1 MEDRDRDVLKEN
13 RMYLSRNIGK
23 TQIVNVVNELYSRD
37 VFTYDDME
45 SILNEPRT
53 SSKVFELLD
62 RLVCCGPKAF
72 DAFLQVLQCC
82 GCQFVAATI
91 QQQLTGTPIQ
101 EQLTGNFST
110 EAYEKPGTFC
120 IGLPTLT
127 SKFTGRNEDCE
138 EITTKLTFNDDDNRI
153 CLVVAPPGFGKT
165 ETATAVGYMMKDQGN
180 NILYFSLRNVKLMTT
195 AAKNMLETI
204 GIPVGGHP
212 IWQIT
217 QHLQSLLKQTVLI
230 LDNAEDLQNGDGSLF
245 SQFLEAICKNAR
257 NLVTL
262 ITSRICLSKR
272 GAHFDILV
280 VPLKPLTDEQSLVF
294 LKIYNVE
301 DLWAKRF
308 SQFNVCGGVPLLL
321 KITAS
326 FLTQSGTIDPVELH
340 RNLQKCK
347 DKFLMSMH
355 PDIQDLQCH
364 LGVFYN
370 YLPPYIKK
378 ALSCLAAFPTVFTKR
393 EAKIVLFEDED
404 ELNFQFMLD
413 TIEKHSLVHGD
424 DVEGCQQYSL
434 HPLVQAFCV
443 TSSENQSTEGYTSAI
458 RLFSQH
464 YLTLLHQANEDFIS
478 TTCKDAIKQYQL
490 NKINI
495 CHALMAAANDK
506 CLNYYGLRIA
516 TETVNFLAKCMNMSE
531 FLSVYEK
538 FLKVAKDR
546 GEQGLYSEC
555 LAAIGFKQVCF
566 HGYKDAHD
574 TVAMANLEEAH
585 NLLKSLDIKNE
596 CRGYCACKLGL
607 CTLAAA
613 EKEKGISQLA
623 KGKKE
628 KGISL
633 LAQGIALRKSLA
645 RAENAG
651 KTEEMLVG
659 GGFSDLAMAMF
670 ASGKYLAAINIWKN
684 ICLVKYRR
692 ILGTHP
698 FTASVLDYLGSAYQ
712 KYDCPQEAV
721 KCKRES
727 LEMRRLLLG
736 EEHLDTARAY
746 YGLGCSLGI
755 LGSIT
760 EAIENLEKA
769 KKIQVHSHASQQ
781 HRESTQSELQYW
793 RRMQPDKCESVT
805 MVKEL

>member
-1 MEDRDRDVLKEN
+1 MPLIH
-13 RMYLSRNIGK
+13 LI
-23 TQIVNVVNELYSRD
+23 
-37 VFTYDDME
+37 
-45 SILNEPRT
+45 
-53 SSKVFELLD
+53 
-62 RLVCCGPKAF
+62 A
-72 DAFLQVLQCC
+72 
-82 GCQFVAATI
+82 
-91 QQQLTGTPIQ
+91 
-101 EQLTGNFST
+101 GNFST

-495 CHALMAAANDK
+495 CHALTAAAKDK

-531 FLSVYEK
+531 FLPVYKK

-574 TVAMANLEEAH
+574 TEAMANLEEAH

-613 EKEKGISQLA
+613 EKEKESSLLA

-659 GGFSDLAMAMF
+659 GGFSDLASEYGYSSCAKF
-670 ASGKYLAAINIWKN
+670 EIINKAYYFVYFGPSWFPIWKN
-684 ICLVKYRR
+684 YKHIMATV
-692 ILGTHP
+692 LGALCQLP
-698 FTASVLDYLGSAYQ
+698 
-712 KYDCPQEAV
+712 
-721 KCKRES
+721 
-727 LEMRRLLLG
+727 LL
-736 EEHLDTARAY
+736 
-746 YGLGCSLGI
+746 CSI
-755 LGSIT
+755 
-760 EAIENLEKA
+760 AKA
-769 KKIQVHSHASQQ
+769 
-781 HRESTQSELQYW
+781 
-793 RRMQPDKCESVT
+793 
-805 MVKEL
+805 

>member
-1 MEDRDRDVLKEN
+1 
-13 RMYLSRNIGK
+13 MYLSTNIGK
-23 TQIVNVVNELYSRD
+23 TQIDNVVNELYSRD
-37 VFTYDDME
+37 IFTYDEME
-45 SILNEPRT
+45 LILSEPKT
-53 SSKVFELLD
+53 SSNVFQLLD
-62 RLVCCGPKAF
+62 LLVCCGPKAF
-72 DAFLQVLQCC
+72 DEFLQVLQCC
-82 GCQFVAATI
+82 GCGFVAATI
-91 QQQLTGTPIQ
+91 QQQLTG
-101 EQLTGNFST
+101 NFAT
-110 EAYEKPGTFC
+110 EAYEKQGTFC

-138 EITTKLTFNDDDNRI
+138 EITKRLTFNDDGIRI
-153 CLVVAPPGFGKT
+153 GLVVAPPGFGKT
-165 ETATAVGYMMKDQGN
+165 EIATAVGYMMKDRGN
-180 NILYFSLRNVKLMTT
+180 NILYFPLRNVKLMTT

-204 GIPVGGHP
+204 GIPVGGDP

-217 QHLQSLLKQTVLI
+217 RHLHSLLKQTVLI

-245 SQFLEAICKNAR
+245 SQFLEAISKNAR

-262 ITSRICLSKR
+262 ITSRICLHKQ
-272 GAHFDILV
+272 GAHFDFFV

-294 LKIYNVE
+294 LKTYNVE
-301 DLWAKRF
+301 DQWAERF
-308 SQFNVCGGVPLLL
+308 SPFNVCGGVPLLL

-326 FLTQSGTIDPVELH
+326 FLTQSGTIDPAELH

-347 DKFLMSMH
+347 DKFLMGKH
-355 PDIQDLQCH
+355 PDVQDLQCH
-364 LGVFYN
+364 LEVFYN
-370 YLPPYIKK
+370 YLPPDIKK
-378 ALSCLAAFPTVFTKR
+378 ALSRLAAFPTVFTKR
-393 EAKIVLFEDED
+393 EAKIVLFGDES

-413 TIEKHSLVHGD
+413 SIEKHSLVHGD
-424 DVEGCQQYSL
+424 DVDGCQQYSL

-464 YLTLLHQANEDFIS
+464 YLKLLRQANEDFIS
-478 TTCKDAIKQYQL
+478 TICKGAIKQYQL
-490 NKINI
+490 NKMNI
-495 CHALMAAANDK
+495 FHALMAAANDE
-506 CLNYYGLRIA
+506 CLNYYGLCIA

-531 FLSVYEK
+531 FLAVYEK
-538 FLKVAKDR
+538 FLKVAEDR
-546 GEQGLYSEC
+546 GERGLYSEC
-555 LAAIGFKQVCF
+555 RAAIGFKQVCF

-574 TVAMANLEEAH
+574 TEAMAKLEEAR

-596 CRGYCACKLGL
+596 CRGYCECKLGL
-607 CTLAAA
+607 CTLADA
-613 EKEKGISQLA
+613 EKEKGISLLA

-651 KTEEMLVG
+651 KTEEMLVA
-659 GGFSDLAMAMF
+659 GGFSDLAMAMYV
-670 ASGKYLAAINIWKN
+670 SGKYLAAINIWEN
-684 ICLVKYRR
+684 ICLIKYRR

-698 FTASVLDYLGSAYQ
+698 FTASVLDYLGNAYQ

-727 LEMRRLLLG
+727 LEMRRFLLG

-755 LGSIT
+755 LGSIA
-760 EAIENLEKA
+760 EAMENLKKA
-769 KKIQVHSHASQQ
+769 LQIQVHRSHASQQ
-781 HRESTQSELQYW
+781 DIKRTQCELQRWKGYA
-793 RRMQPDKCESVT
+793 S
-805 MVKEL
+805 